1 MKQQINSSG
10 RDRQPTLNMN
20 VRVFAFAGSSYP
32 RVEVDFVHVSMG
44 EYARDL
50 LQALE
55 FNLTSPV
62 TSTLIL
68 HR

>member
-1 MKQQINSSG
+1 MF
-10 RDRQPTLNMN
+10 
-20 VRVFAFAGSSYP
+20 VFSRLKKKKNLAGSSYP